1 MCKTYN
7 VLIKLYSKFQLANAL
22 VIMNNEQ
29 LCLINLMHLYELLLK
44 KILLKSAK
52 IWSVFCGLTDFVL
65 RA

>member
-44 KILLKSAK
+44 KILLKSAE
-52 IWSVFCGLTDFVL
+52 IWSAFCGLTDFVL